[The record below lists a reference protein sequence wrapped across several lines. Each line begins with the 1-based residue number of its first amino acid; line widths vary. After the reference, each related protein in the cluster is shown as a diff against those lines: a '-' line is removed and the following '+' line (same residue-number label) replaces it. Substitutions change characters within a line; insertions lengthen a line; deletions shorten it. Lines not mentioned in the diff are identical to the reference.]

1 MTARISSIN
10 LSWKDNYV
18 HFNDSDIMTDY
29 CHGYSLGVNSSIEW
43 IKKHGDR
50 KIVVSVTND
59 DPKIPALK
67 RVQQIAKL
75 CDYSIEDTSHE
86 QIYHGYMDK
95 EIKGFVLEWLL
106 TANPERVKLL
116 DAEDHEEERKRLEA
130 EAHAKT
136 PEARKARLCSE
147 IYQARNVT
155 AVFDERGFHTVTE
168 EERAKQIGEL
178 EAELKKLSE

>member
-18 HFNDSDIMTDY
+18 HFNDSDMMTDY

-50 KIVVSVTND
+50 KISVSVTND

-86 QIYHGYMDK
+86 HVYHGYMNEEVK
-95 EIKGFVLEWLL
+95 RFIYEWLL
-106 TANPERVKLL
+106 TANPERIKLL
-116 DAEDHEEERKRLEA
+116 DAEDLEEERKRLEA
-130 EAHAKT
+130 EAYAKT
-136 PEARKARLCSE
+136 PEARKTRLRSE
-147 IYQARNVT
+147 IHQARNVT

-168 EERAKQIGEL
+168 EERAKQVQEL